1 MDLVH
6 CCNSNILVSEVTR
19 DCVWIGLCFS
29 SSVELNRR
37 PKRRLPPPNGLNL
50 SPAMEDYLKAISLLD
65 GQSKIVA
72 TQALADRMKVSPPS
86 VTNMVKRLA
95 KAELIE
101 YEPYRGVRLTRSGRD
116 VAVEMVRHYRL
127 LKLYLVQ
134 ALGFRW
140 DEVEDDAERLEH
152 YISEKLEDRIS
163 AALGDPSFGA
173 DGSPIPTLEGEVP
186 FSFPLCDAELEGN

>member
-1 MDLVH
+1 
-6 CCNSNILVSEVTR
+6 
-19 DCVWIGLCFS
+19 
-29 SSVELNRR
+29 
-37 PKRRLPPPNGLNL
+37 
-50 SPAMEDYLKAISLLD
+50 MEDYLKAISLLD